1 MANLIAEVRVED
13 KASDDGSIKSRWNK
27 LDSDRTTILQRGRQ
41 CAELT
46 IHALL
51 PPAGFTE
58 NQELVTPY
66 QGLGAK
72 AVNSLASKLL
82 IAMLAPNTPFFK
94 MTLDNKAQLQLK
106 EQPEV
111 LDEINSAFAAMERAT
126 LKEIEDQGVRVPFG
140 LALKYLVAI
149 GYTLIHLPDEGGA
162 ITYRPDQFVVVR
174 DPMGTPL
181 EIIVQERIHISLLP
195 PEIQAEAA
203 ANVRSSDQTVELYTQ
218 VKRKKNLWYVV
229 QEAAGKIIESS
240 RGTYPLDECPWI
252 APRWSAIAGENYG
265 RGHVEEYLGDF
276 RSAESLTQS
285 IVEGSAA
292 AAKVL
297 FLNNPNGTTNAKR
310 LEKARNGDILPGN
323 KNDIG
328 VLQLEK
334 FNDFRVALETLTKL
348 EKAIEQAFLL
358 MSAVQRDAERVTA
371 EEFRTMVTELES
383 TLGGVYSLLSVEL
396 QLPFLKRV
404 QARMRKQ
411 GKLPSLPKNM
421 VKPVITTGVDALSR
435 SYELTKIEQFLAG
448 LPNEALSRV
457 KWDVYLKRRA
467 TALNVDV
474 EGMIMTDEEF
484 GQMQQ
489 QQMLMQMATQA
500 APGMAQEMTKGVMN
514 GPQDG
519 TDAGTRGQQAGGQA
533 L

>member
-1 MANLIAEVRVED
+1 MAALLGEARTGDGTQTE
-13 KASDDGSIKSRWNK
+13 GSIKSRWNK
-27 LDSDRTTILQRGRQ
+27 LDAARSAILRRGRQ
-41 CAELT
+41 CSELT
-46 IHALL
+46 IPSLL

-58 NQELVTPY
+58 DQELVTPY

-72 AVNSLASKLL
+72 SVNSLSSKLL
-82 IAMLAPNTPFFK
+82 LTMLAPNTPFFK
-94 MTLDNKAQLQLK
+94 QTLDNRIMLQLK
-106 EQPEV
+106 DDPEA
-111 LDEINSAFAAMERAT
+111 LDSINAAFAGMERAT
-126 LKEIEDQGVRVPFG
+126 LKEIEDQGIRVPYG

-149 GYTLIHLPDEGGA
+149 GYTLMYLPDEGGA
-162 ITYRPDQFVVVR
+162 LTYRPDQFVVVR

-181 EIIVQERIHISLLP
+181 EIITQERIDVTLLP
-195 PEIQAEAA
+195 LEIQALAGA
-203 ANVRSSDQTVELYTQ
+203 SARSCDNTVEIYTH
-218 VKRKKNLWYVV
+218 VKRKKKLWYVV
-229 QEAAGKIIESS
+229 QEAAGHVIESS

-265 RGHVEEYLGDF
+265 RGHVEEYIGDL
-276 RSAESLTQS
+276 RSTESLTQS

-292 AAKVL
+292 AAKVI

-310 LEKARNGDILPGN
+310 VEKARNGDIVSGN

-328 VLQLEK
+328 TLQVDK
-334 FNDFRVALETLTKL
+334 FNDFRVALETLNKL

-411 GKLPSLPKNM
+411 KKLPSLPKNI
-421 VKPVITTGVDALSR
+421 VKPIITTGVDALSR
-435 SYELTKIEQFLAG
+435 SYELTKIEQFLGG
-448 LPNEALSRV
+448 LPKEALARV
-457 KWDVYLKRRA
+457 KWDVYLKKRA

-474 EGMIMTDEEF
+474 EGMIMTDDEF
-484 GQMQQ
+484 AQTQQ
-489 QQMLMQMATQA
+489 QSAMMNIAQQA
-500 APGMAQEMTKGVMN
+500 APGMAQEITKGAMSN
-514 GPQDG
+514 GQEADPG
-519 TDAGTRGQQAGGQA
+519 NPATGAA
-533 L
+533 